1 MDHPY
6 GWLSVVPPLATV
18 AIALATRRVL
28 LSLLLGLFAGALTL
42 RGGDLGQSIF
52 DLCEVHLWASL
63 IDPTK
68 LRVLGFTLMMGAMIG
83 LLNAGG
89 GMQGLV
95 RLIAPLTHD
104 ARSGQLTTW
113 LLGLIVFFDDY
124 TNTLLLG
131 SAMRPTFDRLRLS
144 REKLAYIVD
153 STAATVACLAPM
165 SVWVAFELECI
176 RDGLENTRVPG
187 ASELTPLSL
196 FLACLPYRFYVI
208 LALALV
214 VLVAV
219 MRRDFGPMARAEQRA
234 RTEGSAPLTE
244 EEEGPSPRVTHWS
257 NALAPILVTLG
268 TVLVLIYATGRSS
281 LAAADN
287 SPTLW
292 QIVGAADSVQSL
304 FYGALVGLMFSATL
318 LRARGVLTGKQ
329 VRDAAFFGV
338 RTVIPALAILWLAG
352 TMSRMTGSK
361 DVSGT
366 VESTPYEFKEHRLYT
381 GQYLTSLLPTA
392 DSESASAVSALLPV
406 TVFLLACLISFS
418 TGTSFGTMGI
428 LMPVVTPVAIT
439 AATGADGVI
448 DAGSPLLLA
457 SIGSVLAGAIFG
469 DHCSPIS
476 DTTILSSQA
485 SGCDHMAHVVT
496 QMPYAIAAGV
506 ASAGA
511 IVAIGLRVNVWV
523 ALLLSFLALIAVLRV
538 LGQRVED
545 AVELPPEA
553 A

>member
-6 GWLSVVPPLATV
+6 GWLSIVPPLATV

-28 LSLLLGLFAGALTL
+28 LSLLLGLFAGALIL
-42 RGGDLGQSIF
+42 RGGALGQAIY

-63 IDPTK
+63 IEPTK

-131 SAMRPTFDRLRLS
+131 GAMRPTFDRLRLS

-176 RDGLENTRVPG
+176 RDGLQNARG
-187 ASELTPLSL
+187 ADTSNLTPLSL

-208 LALALV
+208 LALVLV

-219 MRRDFGPMARAEQRA
+219 LKRDFGPMVRAEQRA
-234 RTEGSAPLTE
+234 RAEGNASLS
-244 EEEGPSPRVTHWS
+244 EGDEHAQPRVTHWS
-257 NALAPILVTLG
+257 NALAPILVTLAS
-268 TVLVLIYATGRSS
+268 VMVLIYATGRTA
-281 LAAADN
+281 LADTNAT
-287 SPTLW
+287 PTLW
-292 QIVGAADSVQSL
+292 QIVGAADSVKAL
-304 FYGALVGLMFSATL
+304 FYGALIGLLFSAGL
-318 LRARGVLTGKQ
+318 LRARQVLSAKQ
-329 VRDAAFFGV
+329 VRNATFFGV

-352 TMSRMTGSK
+352 TMSRMTSSK
-361 DVSGT
+361 DVSGA

-381 GQYLTSLLPTA
+381 GQYLTALLPTQ
-392 DSESASAVSALLPV
+392 DSESAGTVSALLPV
-406 TVFLLACLISFS
+406 SVFLIACLVSFS

-428 LMPVVTPVAIT
+428 LMPVVTPVAVA
-439 AATGADGVI
+439 AATGANGAV
-448 DAGSPLLLA
+448 DA
-457 SIGSVLAGAIFG
+457 
-469 DHCSPIS
+469 
-476 DTTILSSQA
+476 
-485 SGCDHMAHVVT
+485 
-496 QMPYAIAAGV
+496 
-506 ASAGA
+506 
-511 IVAIGLRVNVWV
+511 
-523 ALLLSFLALIAVLRV
+523 
-538 LGQRVED
+538 
-545 AVELPPEA
+545 
-553 A
+553 